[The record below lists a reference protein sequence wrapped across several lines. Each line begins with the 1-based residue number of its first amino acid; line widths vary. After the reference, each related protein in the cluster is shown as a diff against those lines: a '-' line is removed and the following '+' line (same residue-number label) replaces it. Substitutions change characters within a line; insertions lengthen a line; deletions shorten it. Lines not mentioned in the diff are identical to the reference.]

1 MSYEAFVFYLPYG
14 LLAGWFVFSLFYLI
28 KANWYP
34 EKVNSYLLQGVP
46 GLFTTIGVF
55 GTFLGIAIGLYD
67 FQVDDIQGSIT
78 ELLNGMKLAFLTS
91 IIGIFLSFVSG
102 LFMRSIL
109 HSKGDAMRLPTSEES
124 RRLEVLRVEAE
135 KQHTLLE
142 AISKSLSENQR
153 TIKET
158 NADSTQKLLKEI
170 QDTNKHLIEASEQ
183 SNKNTEAMVQSL
195 NENHQLMRDK
205 FTEFSELM
213 AQANTEA
220 LREAME
226 RLVKDF
232 NDMFSDLITSLVNQN
247 FKELNESVQS
257 LNSWQQ
263 ENRQQVDTLY
273 NKLDLLLDR
282 TDQFTQAIEEKV
294 PLAVSQLDQ
303 TAGSLQRMSEYV
315 AAISSSE
322 GELQQILNILKSV
335 LIEDERFVEMSNRV
349 NESIEKLLESSNVL
363 SGTSQDLESTTNAL
377 QEIHNWHNQN
387 KEVVEVLVEQMKVT
401 SEGYKENEGV
411 LKQTA
416 DHLNAI
422 SGSEGELQLILNA
435 LKTVMIEDE
444 RFVQLGDMVTSSVNR
459 LSATSDRLLDTERA
473 LKDTTNALSDINSWH
488 YANREAVGA
497 LVDRLS
503 EVVGSLYQTDS
514 TLSNISGLVRQ
525 LVDSESQLAQI
536 LTELENVTLG
546 DGQFQELMNKIKD
559 TATLMEKA
567 SKNAEEEQAIITEW
581 LQREQS
587 LHNAMQL
594 FNSAIAAL
602 NSHLAN
608 LERIKMEE
616 WQILDNSFDKRIKTA
631 LDKSFENLDRLIM
644 EYVQYIESNKTIE
657 ITVQNQN

>member
-1 MSYEAFVFYLPYG
+1 MNYEALVFYLPYG

-55 GTFLGIAIGLYD
+55 GTFLGIAIGLND

-109 HSKGDAMRLPTSEES
+109 HSKGDAIRLPTSEES

-183 SNKNTEAMVQSL
+183 SNKNTEAMVKSL

-273 NKLDLLLDR
+273 NKLDLLLNR

-303 TAGSLQRMSEYV
+303 TAGSLQRMSEHV

-322 GELQQILNILKSV
+322 GELQ
-335 LIEDERFVEMSNRV
+335 E
-349 NESIEKLLESSNVL
+349 
-363 SGTSQDLESTTNAL
+363 
-377 QEIHNWHNQN
+377 
-387 KEVVEVLVEQMKVT
+387 
-401 SEGYKENEGV
+401 
-411 LKQTA
+411 
-416 DHLNAI
+416 
-422 SGSEGELQLILNA
+422 ILNA

-459 LSATSDRLLDTERA
+459 LSATSERLAGAENA
-473 LKDTTNALSDINSWH
+473 LATTTNALNDINSWH

-503 EVVGSLYQTDS
+503 EVVGSLSQTDS
-514 TLSNISGLVRQ
+514 TLSNISGLISQ

-536 LTELENVTLG
+536 LTELENVALG
-546 DGQFQELMNKIKD
+546 DGQFQQLMNKIKD
-559 TATLMEKA
+559 TATLMENA

-616 WQILDNSFDKRIKTA
+616 WQILDNSFDKRITTA